1 MSVSVCVSA
10 IAVEEE
16 EKYLKNSR
24 QRSKRQQEEN
34 IPFSYISNKI
44 VVIFYFELIQKLF
57 DCVQKVDFK
66 KDKPLEQTPKIP
78 HRYFKQKKRRK
89 ICVIPRF
96 RFILSLFY
104 FPLQK

>member
-57 DCVQKVDFK
+57 DCVQEIDFK